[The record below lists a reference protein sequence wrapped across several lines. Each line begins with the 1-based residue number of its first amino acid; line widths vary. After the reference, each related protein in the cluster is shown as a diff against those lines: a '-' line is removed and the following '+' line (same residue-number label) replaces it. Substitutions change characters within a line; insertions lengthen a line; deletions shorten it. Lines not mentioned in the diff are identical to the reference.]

1 MARYICRRII
11 EKELMKH
18 LFLTTTA
25 ILLSLIANA
34 QDLSF
39 DLQTL
44 DVVSSKIGNT
54 VSETGKNVVI
64 ITSEMIAE
72 LPVNSVDE
80 LLRQIPGIELQSR
93 GGFGVQSDM
102 GIRGAT
108 YNQVL
113 VLIDGVRYND
123 PMTGHFN
130 GYIPIGIS
138 EIDRIEVIKGPSSS
152 IYGVDAVGGVINI
165 ITRMNHSDSDLNVN
179 AKVKAGSYNYGGLD
193 AGFYGN
199 FNSWLVGGSAFVNSS
214 EGQTFNNPNYGK
226 VESATETYNT
236 YFNLGT
242 YSFAF
247 GKEFKNNWKAYIR
260 TAYDDRDFNAK
271 YFYTASNYDESTE
284 QTRLFFSQLKVSKQS
299 SNSKTDIDVSYRWG
313 DDLFIFNPDFP
324 SNSNETNFFITQL
337 NQYNTLSEKW
347 ALAYGFQLD
356 RRAVQSIDRGDHED
370 WHVGVYTQLRFNPIS
385 GLNTNISLRYDYD
398 ENYNQQL
405 TPQLNV
411 SYLINKLNLRGGLG
425 RSIRAADY
433 TERYVSTNLPYLSA
447 NRNLGNPDLQAE
459 QSWNFEVGADYFIQP
474 SFKVS
479 VTPFYR
485 LANNLIDYVIT
496 PASAIET
503 EVSLDS
509 AGNYFYAQNLA
520 KVNTFG
526 VETEL
531 WYQWTI
537 NESSSLDFTVGYTFL
552 SSENPDGEVSKY
564 VSAHAKNL
572 MNANV
577 IYRYK
582 IFNASFSGLFKDRET
597 AYSDAIG
604 MELSPTY
611 FVLNG
616 LVGVNFLKNRLHVD
630 LEVMNIFN
638 ENYQD
643 ILGAIMPGRWFIG
656 SIAYTL

>member
-1 MARYICRRII
+1 
-11 EKELMKH
+11 MKH
-18 LFLTTTA
+18 VFILVAA
-25 ILLSLIANA
+25 ILLSLNARA

-44 DVVSSKIGNT
+44 DVVSSRIGNT

-64 ITSEMIAE
+64 INSEMIAE
-72 LPVNSVDE
+72 LPVNSIDE

-102 GIRGAT
+102 GIRGAS

-130 GYIPIGIS
+130 GYIPIGLS

-165 ITRMNHSDSDLNVN
+165 ITRMNRSDSDLNVN
-179 AKVKAGSYNYGGLD
+179 AKVKAGSYQYAGLD

-199 FNSWLVGGSAFVNSS
+199 FNSWLLGGSAFVNNSA
-214 EGQTFNNPNYGK
+214 GQNFENPNYGIIA
-226 VESATETYNT
+226 SAPENYNA
-236 YFNLGT
+236 YFNIGT
-242 YSFAF
+242 YSLAF
-247 GKEFKNNWKAYIR
+247 GKEFKNDWKAYIR

-299 SNSKTDIDVSYRWG
+299 TNAKTDIDVSYRWG
-313 DDLFIFNPDFP
+313 DDLFIFNPEIP
-324 SNSNETNFFITQL
+324 SNANETNYLIAQL
-337 NQYNTLSEKW
+337 NQYNSLNEKW
-347 ALAYGFQLD
+347 ALAYGFQAD
-356 RRAVQSIDRGDHED
+356 RRAVKSIDRGDHDD
-370 WHVGVYTQLRFNPIS
+370 WHIGVYTQLRYNPIS

-405 TPQLNV
+405 TPQLNA
-411 SYLINKLNLRGGLG
+411 SYLINDLNLRGGFG

-433 TERYVSTNLPYLSA
+433 TERYVSTNLPFLSA
-447 NRNLGNPDLQAE
+447 NRNLGNPDLEAE
-459 QSWNFEVGADYFIQP
+459 QSWNFEIGADYFIQP

-479 VTPFYR
+479 LTPFYR

-496 PASAIET
+496 PADKIDT
-503 EVSLDS
+503 EVSLDTS
-509 AGNYFYAQNLA
+509 GNYFFAQNLA

-526 VETEL
+526 VEAEF
-531 WYQWTI
+531 WYQWDI
-537 NESSSLDFTVGYTFL
+537 DERSNLDITLGYTFL
-552 SSENPDGEVSKY
+552 SSTNPDGEVSKY

-572 MNANV
+572 LNANL
-577 IYRYK
+577 IYKYK
-582 IFNASFSGLFKDRET
+582 IFNIGFSALFKDRET

-604 MELSPTY
+604 MELGSTY
-611 FVLNG
+611 FVLNAIA
-616 LVGVNFLKNRLHVD
+616 GVSFLKNRLHVD
-630 LEVMNIFN
+630 LEVMNIFDK
-638 ENYQD
+638 EYQD
-643 ILGAIMPGRWFIG
+643 ILGAIMPRRWFIG
-656 SIAYTL
+656 SLAYTL

>member
-1 MARYICRRII
+1 
-11 EKELMKH
+11 MKH
-18 LFLTTTA
+18 VYFLVAA
-25 ILLSLIANA
+25 ILLSLNA
-34 QDLSF
+34 SGQDLSF

-44 DVVSSKIGNT
+44 DVVSSRIGNT

-64 ITSEMIAE
+64 INSEMIAE
-72 LPVNSVDE
+72 LPVNSIDE

-93 GGFGVQSDM
+93 GGFGIQSDM
-102 GIRGAT
+102 GIRGAS

-130 GYIPIGIS
+130 GYIPIGLS

-165 ITRMNHSDSDLNVN
+165 ITRMNHSDSDLSVN
-179 AKVKAGSYNYGGLD
+179 AKVKAGSYQYTGLD

-199 FNSWLVGGSAFVNSS
+199 FNSWLLGGSAFVNNS
-214 EGQTFNNPNYGK
+214 EGQKFENPNYGII
-226 VESATETYNT
+226 ESAPETYNT
-236 YFNLGT
+236 YFNIGT

-247 GKEFKNNWKAYIR
+247 GKEFKNDWKAYIR

-271 YFYTASNYDESTE
+271 YFYTASNFDESTE
-284 QTRLFFSQLKVSKQS
+284 QTRLFFSQLKISKQS
-299 SNSKTDIDVSYRWG
+299 ANAKTDIDVSYRWG
-313 DDLFIFNPDFP
+313 DDLFIFNPDIP
-324 SNSNETNFFITQL
+324 SNANETNYLIAQL
-337 NQYNTLSEKW
+337 NQYNSLSEKW
-347 ALAYGFQLD
+347 ALAYGFQVD
-356 RRAVQSIDRGDHED
+356 RRAVKSIDRGDHDD
-370 WHVGVYTQLRFNPIS
+370 WHIGVYTQLRYNPIS

-405 TPQLNV
+405 TPQLNA
-411 SYLINKLNLRGGLG
+411 SYLINDLNLRGGFG

-433 TERYVSTNLPYLSA
+433 TERYVSTNLPFLSA
-447 NRNLGNPDLQAE
+447 DRNLGNPDLEAE
-459 QSWNFEVGADYFIQP
+459 QSWNFEIGADYFIQP

-479 VTPFYR
+479 LTPFYR

-496 PASAIET
+496 PADQIDT
-503 EVSLDS
+503 EVALDTS
-509 AGNYFYAQNLA
+509 GTYFYAQNLA

-526 VETEL
+526 VEAEL
-531 WYQWTI
+531 WYQWDI
-537 NESSSLDFTVGYTFL
+537 DERSNLDVTLGYTFL
-552 SSENPDGEVSKY
+552 SSTNPDGEVSKY
-564 VSAHAKNL
+564 VSAHARNL
-572 MNANV
+572 LNANL
-577 IYRYK
+577 IYKYK
-582 IFNASFSGLFKDRET
+582 RFNIGFSALFKDRET

-616 LVGVNFLKNRLHVD
+616 IVGASFLKNRLHVD
-630 LEVMNIFN
+630 LEVMNIFD

-643 ILGAIMPGRWFIG
+643 ILGAIMPGRWFIA
-656 SIAYTL
+656 SLAYTL